1 MTSNRSRA
9 QSLQTSLFAIAA
21 YPAKN
26 NATILNDKS
35 PICESVSLN
44 TTSLPI
50 LPAASTSNEKGCVPY
65 WNESCAAKSKQLWSP
80 TKTGWRGS
88 DLTCCNGW
96 SSRTVEQSW
105 FSTMFQVPQPTNLPK
120 TCLPS
125 LPSSLAEC
133 TDSGNTVKR
142 LKKIRMYPT
151 AEQRQILRQWMGTAR
166 FVYNQTVF
174 YLQQPGTVANW
185 KAIKTSILQRLPEWA
200 NPVPYQIKSLAVKD
214 ACQAVMNAKKKYQ
227 QTGER
232 QTVKYRSRKAQRDS
246 IFIPKSAVRKQS
258 VYVTILGE
266 SLAPREAFPPVMYDC
281 RLICQTGEYYLCVP
295 YDKPRRL
302 PENQRQ
308 KDVALDPGVRT
319 FATWYS
325 PAMSGKFGEHDFGRI
340 VRLCYHLD
348 ALMSRISKANS
359 RARYRMR
366 KAAARLRRRIQN
378 LVSELHKKVA
388 AWLCK
393 HFETIYLPTFETRE
407 MVTKLR
413 SKTARAMLTWAHY
426 RFKLTLRDMAGVY
439 GSRVIDV
446 NEAYTSKTCSVCG
459 HIQQIGSREYWSC
472 SQCGT
477 EHDRDLNGARG
488 IYLKSHALGDAP
500 SHCNA
505 VCV

>member
-1 MTSNRSRA
+1 
-9 QSLQTSLFAIAA
+9 
-21 YPAKN
+21 
-26 NATILNDKS
+26 
-35 PICESVSLN
+35 
-44 TTSLPI
+44 
-50 LPAASTSNEKGCVPY
+50 
-65 WNESCAAKSKQLWSP
+65 
-80 TKTGWRGS
+80 
-88 DLTCCNGW
+88 
-96 SSRTVEQSW
+96 
-105 FSTMFQVPQPTNLPK
+105 
-120 TCLPS
+120 
-125 LPSSLAEC
+125 
-133 TDSGNTVKR
+133 
-142 LKKIRMYPT
+142 
-151 AEQRQILRQWMGTAR
+151 MGTAR
-166 FVYNQTVF
+166 FVYNQTVS

-185 KAIKTSILQRLPEWA
+185 KAIKTGILQSLPEWA
-200 NPVPYQIKSLAVKD
+200 SPVPYQIKSLAVKD
-214 ACQAVMNAKKKYQ
+214 ACQAVMNAKKKYK
-227 QTGER
+227 QTGEI

-246 IFIPKSAVRKQS
+246 IFIPKNAVRRQS

-266 SLAPREAFPPVMYDC
+266 SLAPREALPPVMYDC
-281 RLICQTGEYYLCVP
+281 RLICHAGEYYLCVP
-295 YDKPRRL
+295 YDKPRRV

-308 KDVALDPGVRT
+308 TDVALDPGVRT
-319 FATWYS
+319 FVTWYS

-393 HFETIYLPTFETRE
+393 HFETIYLPTFETQE

-459 HIQQIGSREYWSC
+459 HIQQIGSREYWLC

-477 EHDRDLNGARG
+477 EHDRDQNGARG
-488 IYLKSHALGDAP
+488 IFLKSLALGDTPLLCIAE
-500 SHCNA
+500 CA
-505 VCV
+505 